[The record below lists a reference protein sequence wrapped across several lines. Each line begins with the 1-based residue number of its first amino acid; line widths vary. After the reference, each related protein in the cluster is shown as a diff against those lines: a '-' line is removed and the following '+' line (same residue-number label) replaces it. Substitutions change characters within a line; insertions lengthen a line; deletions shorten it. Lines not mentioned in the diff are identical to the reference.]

1 MTVNSAP
8 SPIRGLS
15 RRALGRR
22 AVLSAAALAF
32 SPKPALPQGRGGPPL
47 EPADQA
53 EVDAKYA
60 DVIRKYGDRLSDDQK
75 TRVRN
80 TLTNHQRMLAR
91 IRAFPLENSDAPATG
106 LRLVPN
112 DTAAPKPRP
121 APTAAP
127 KKG

>member
-1 MTVNSAP
+1 MTRDSAF
-8 SPIRGLS
+8 SPPRGLS
-15 RRALGRR
+15 RRGLGRR
-22 AVLSAAALAF
+22 AALSAAVLALG
-32 SPKPALPQGRGGPPL
+32 SQRLLPQGRGGPPL

-60 DVIRKYGDRLSDDQK
+60 DVIRKYGDRLSEEQK

-112 DTAAPKPRP
+112 DTAVPKPRP
-121 APTAAP
+121 TPAAPP